1 MGTGAA
7 ALLIGARGREAW
19 AATQS
24 ATSAFVPSA
33 TSDLLL
39 SSNEN
44 PLGPGK
50 HVLEAMQGILGES
63 GAGAGRYFF
72 AQQAKMREV
81 LGSAHGAR
89 ESNVVVGAG
98 SSEILLI
105 AADLFT
111 TPDRGVVTPDP
122 TFGTCAGRAALLGH
136 PVERIGLDAA
146 LRVDLQRMV
155 SAAKGA
161 GLVYLCNPNN
171 PTATAWSGPDM
182 RAAILEMLKISPET
196 TILVDEAYYEYAT
209 DPSYATMIPLAL
221 ENPRV
226 IVARTFSKAYGMA
239 GLRLGYGVSHEDTIK
254 KMSDWRGMDMF
265 TSVPGRVGAVAAL
278 GNKPHL
284 AKEIERNE
292 VVRRAT
298 RKFFHD
304 AGYEDTD
311 SQANFVYI
319 DIRSSNEDFKK
330 ACRERGVRIGGGS
343 KLYPKRARIS
353 LGTMEEMERAFG
365 VFEDALKE
373 VKQELEA
380 LLEQTHAPGE

>member
-1 MGTGAA
+1 M
-7 ALLIGARGREAW
+7 
-19 AATQS
+19 
-24 ATSAFVPSA
+24 PSA

-72 AQQAKMREV
+72 AQQAKMLEV
-81 LGSAHGAR
+81 LGAAHGAA
-89 ESNVVVGAG
+89 ESNVVVGLG
-98 SSEILLI
+98 SSEILRL

-111 TPDRGVVTPDP
+111 APEWRVITPDP
-122 TFGTCAGRAALLGH
+122 TFGTCARRAELLGH
-136 PVERIGLDAA
+136 PVERIALDSA

-155 SAAKGA
+155 SSAKGA

-171 PTATAWSGPDM
+171 PTATAWSESDM
-182 RAAILEMLKISPET
+182 RASILEMLKISPET
-196 TILVDEAYYEYAT
+196 TVLVDEAYHEYAT
-209 DPSYATMIPLAL
+209 DPAYETMIPLAL

-226 IVARTFSKAYGMA
+226 VVARTFSKAYGMA
-239 GLRLGYGVSHEDTIK
+239 GLRIGYGVSHEDTVK
-254 KMSDWRGMDMF
+254 KMSGWPGMDMF
-265 TSVPGRVGAVAAL
+265 TSVPGRIGAVAAL
-278 GNKPHL
+278 GNERHL

-292 VVRRAT
+292 AVRRRT

-311 SQANFVYI
+311 SQANFVYV

-343 KLYPKRARIS
+343 KLYPMRARIS
-353 LGTMEEMERAFG
+353 LRTTTHIFLKGGPWQIQSGSSGNFLTEDITLRSGEVTKWSDKYGMKITLER
-365 VFEDALKE
+365 
-373 VKQELEA
+373 
-380 LLEQTHAPGE
+380 PR